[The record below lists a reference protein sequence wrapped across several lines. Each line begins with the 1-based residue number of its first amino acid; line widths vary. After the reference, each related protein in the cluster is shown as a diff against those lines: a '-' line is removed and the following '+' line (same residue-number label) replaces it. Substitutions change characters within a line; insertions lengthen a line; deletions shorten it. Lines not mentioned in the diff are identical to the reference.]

1 MNEIILKNMDGQPMA
16 DSRDVAWHFGKQHK
30 HLLDSIKV
38 LLAELQQY
46 QDGPKFRP
54 IYYIDSLGRK
64 KPCYLMNRDA
74 FALLVM
80 RFTGQKALQW
90 QIAYIEAFNKMETAL
105 QQHMQP
111 LDSYMIEDP
120 RERAKRWLEELEE
133 KEALESLV
141 QQKDQALIA
150 AQPKIEMCDAMMSI
164 DGGVSPT
171 ELCRIMGIQHPR
183 KTFIPL
189 LKKMRYLRKN
199 GRATM
204 HSIERGVIRD
214 VRQIFNGEERWQA
227 IIPRSAF
234 SFWWDF
240 AKKHGLLI
248 DDTLLFDEDDL

>member
-1 MNEIILKNMDGQPMA
+1 MRMNDIILTNIDGQPMA
-16 DSRDVAWHFGKQHK
+16 DSRDVARHFGKKHK
-30 HLLDSIKV
+30 DVLKAIRSLDCSPEFNERNFAPVSYNDSKGE
-38 LLAELQQY
+38 AR
-46 QDGPKFRP
+46 PKF
-54 IYYIDSLGRK
+54 
-64 KPCYLMNRDA
+64 LMSRDG
-74 FALLVM
+74 FCFLVS
-80 RFTGQKALQW
+80 RFTGARAAKWLEDY
-90 QIAYIEAFNKMETAL
+90 IAAFSKMEAAL
-105 QQHMQP
+105 RGQMRP
-111 LDSYMIEDP
+111 LDSFMIEDK

-133 KEALESLV
+133 KEALESV
-141 QQKDQALIA
+141 VEQQEQKLIA

-189 LKKMRYLRKN
+189 LKKMKYLRKN

-248 DDTLLFDEDDL
+248 DDLLLFDEDDL